1 MTTQE
6 AIEFA
11 KIRLN
16 NIERAE
22 KYLVTKNEKLPPEQ
36 QQYKEFYQHILQ
48 IAERAGDEEEIIKI
62 AINSLEKVYGYF
74 KGDREFNVIN
84 AFREELAH
92 SLSKWLRGE
101 EK

>member
-48 IAERAGDEEEIIKI
+48 IAERAGDEEGIAKVLYEILHFPMKFDELQF
-62 AINSLEKVYGYF
+62 NEKKVFIDY
-74 KGDREFNVIN
+74 
-84 AFREELAH
+84 AH
-92 SLSKWLRGE
+92 SLSRWLKGE
-101 EK
+101 K

>member
-16 NIERAE
+16 NIGRGE
-22 KYLVTKNEKLPPEQ
+22 KYLATKNEKIPLEQ
-36 QQYKEFYQHILQ
+36 QQYKEFYKCFLQ

-62 AINSLEKVYGYF
+62 AINSLEKVYGYL
-74 KGDREFNVIN
+74 KGYRESNVIN

-101 EK
+101 DE